1 MAKEVVSVV
10 KLNLPAGAATPAPP
24 VGPALGQAGVN
35 IMEFVK
41 AFNERTASLKGSTL
55 PVEITVYKD
64 RSFTFVVKQ
73 PLASDLIKQAAG
85 IQSGSSNPLRNKVG
99 KITRQQLR
107 EIARAQDARPERQ
120 RHRSGDA
127 HHRGHGALDGRRD
140 RRLTKHGGRGV
151 CSATTTGGNYERTH
165 D

>member
-1 MAKEVVSVV
+1 MAKEVIKVI

-41 AFNERTASLKGSTL
+41 AFNERTASMKGSTL

-64 RSFTFVVKQ
+64 RTFTFGVKQ

-85 IQSGSSNPLRNKVG
+85 IESGSSNPRREKVG

-107 EIARAQDARPERQ
+107 EIAERKMPDLNAYDIEAAMRIIAGTAR
-120 RHRSGDA
+120 SM
-127 HHRGHGALDGRRD
+127 
-140 RRLTKHGGRGV
+140 GV
-151 CSATTTGGNYERTH
+151 EIV